1 MPIASLR
8 FRTRALSLLAP
19 TSVSIALAACSS
31 KTTSD
36 SDGDANGGTS
46 NAGTGNATSGGTGA
60 GGTNAGGTGR
70 GGTSTGGS
78 SSGASGSGGVTPT
91 GGVGAAPSGGSAGQA
106 GTGTMTGGS
115 GGAMGGGAGASGAG
129 AGGAGGSAG
138 GGGAGAGGA
147 GGSGGIAVVGDGCT
161 PGRMT
166 MTGTLMGRYGSTKPV
181 VDGKEYFLQVNEWG
195 ASDPQVITYGGDF
208 FFKMTTQMA
217 SRATN
222 GAPTGFP
229 SMFIGANSR
238 NSTMGSNLPKPIS
251 ELTTVPT
258 TWIWNDNGTLA
269 DTTTNVYNV
278 AYDVWFSTNA
288 AGEPTAAGP
297 SGGYLMVWLYDPPA
311 AEPIGGDPMFEDVT
325 IPGVSGTWDI
335 WIGPNGTRPC
345 ISYVRTETTMGL
357 SFDLNVFIKDAVMNR
372 PNTIQSSWHLTNIF
386 TGFEIWTGGVGLES
400 TAFCAVVN

>member
-1 MPIASLR
+1 M
-8 FRTRALSLLAP
+8 LAT
-19 TSVSIALAACSS
+19 TSVAFALAACES
-31 KTTSD
+31 KTTSE
-36 SDGDANGGTS
+36 SDDDDDASG
-46 NAGTGNATSGGTGA
+46 GTGNAASGGVGA
-60 GGTNAGGTGR
+60 GGTSSGGS
-70 GGTSTGGS
+70 STGGA
-78 SSGASGSGGVTPT
+78 ASGGDGATAMGG
-91 GGVGAAPSGGSAGQA
+91 GGGAPAGGSAGQA
-106 GTGTMTGGS
+106 GTGTTTGGS
-115 GGAMGGGAGASGAG
+115 GGEMGGSGGATGGGPTGGGAGASGAG
-129 AGGAGGSAG
+129 AGGTAGAAGAG
-138 GGGAGAGGA
+138 GGGAGGA
-147 GGSGGIAVVGDGCT
+147 GGGIVGDGCT

-195 ASDPQVITYGGDF
+195 ASDPQVVAYGGDF

-217 SRATN
+217 SRATT

-238 NSTMGSNLPKPIS
+238 NSTMGSNLTKPVS
-251 ELTTVPT
+251 ALTTVPT